1 LPSPDMT
8 VPVADLPFTGR
19 DLTGSSRSITAY
31 YTGQS
36 NGGFLRS
43 GGLRCLA
50 FGSCLLQRWSNLRS
64 VSPRLLLLADLD
76 ISQSARM
83 RIWLFDGIR
92 VSAPQAYRRR
102 FLPDGGSVGNFSR
115 TRSIRRFRFSNAR
128 RTARATCSSKSP
140 TCAFLVSD
148 STGTPRSRS
157 HSNTSASRQATAR
170 EPIGWFSGKS
180 PRLTMA

>member
-1 LPSPDMT
+1 MTRGKKTLAKGIFTALLLIVAAVVTPVGAQSRGPQARVDVIAEAIATSFYAYDMNA
-8 VPVADLPFTGR
+8 VASVIRTIVTDDSDVRGVELVDKHSESVVFETFR
-19 DLTGSSRSITAY
+19 EDD
-31 YTGQS
+31 GQ
-36 NGGFLRS
+36 LRS
-43 GGLRCLA
+43 GTPIP
-50 FGSCLLQRWSNLRS
+50 SN
-64 VSPRLLLLADLD
+64 
-76 ISQSARM
+76 
-83 RIWLFDGIR
+83 G
-92 VSAPQAYRRR
+92 Y
-102 FLPDGGSVGNFSR
+102 
-115 TRSIRRFRFSNAR
+115 R